1 MKKYYFVLFV
11 LLFTALLNSEWV
23 EIGDNT
29 GETIF
34 GHSSSG
40 KEYTEVNFSLNGYE
54 LEPVREGDIS
64 YQKISYWD
72 EGNS

>member
-1 MKKYYFVLFV
+1 MRKLTLFLLL

-34 GHSSSG
+34 SHSSSG